1 MAECHEPVKK
11 EEMKLKDLT
20 HIPKDVRDK
29 VYERDSYDGCPCC
42 VWCGRPKY
50 IQVHHY
56 IERSRGGLG
65 IEENLV
71 CLCPKCHMALHKGE
85 KQIEEYVREYL
96 SEKYEGWNEETLIAR
111 KG

>member
-1 MAECHEPVKK
+1 
-11 EEMKLKDLT
+11 MKQKDLT
-20 HIPKDVRDK
+20 AIPNDVRYK

-42 VWCGRPKY
+42 IWCGKPKY

-71 CLCPKCHMALHKGE
+71 CLCNQCHSALHKGN
-85 KQIEEYVREYL
+85 KDIEAYVRIYL
-96 SEKYEGWNEETLIAR
+96 STKYSDWKEDALIAR